1 MAEDRADDIV
11 EVMRDT
17 AGESTDRFHATSL
30 LEIRLQ
36 ASTFLQQMIPHHD
49 IGDGVESHAQQA
61 EFSRLR
67 DNARPHREQRH
78 EGSGSLCPRHHCF
91 CSDSLF
97 ISDCSSGRGR

>member
-1 MAEDRADDIV
+1 
-11 EVMRDT
+11 MRDT

-67 DNARPHREQRH
+67 DNARPQYVEA
-78 EGSGSLCPRHHCF
+78 G
-91 CSDSLF
+91 LF
-97 ISDCSSGRGR
+97 Y